1 MGDGTTSIED
11 LPLSPQTGSPNI
23 QLETREVQN
32 VQVENPTQDMQKARE
47 QQTSDLNQL
56 INGIQ
61 QASAAGMTTL
71 PARDIPQQQN
81 HITQDNTTRANY
93 IPTGPDDYIQAHQ
106 TQEEIIRRN
115 TEREENSNKIDAMYD
130 EFSVPL
136 IIAVLYFVFQLPV
149 LKKNLFK
156 FLPMLFHKDG
166 NPNMSGYVVNSL
178 TFGGLS
184 YLIMKGINYMSV

>member
-1 MGDGTTSIED
+1 MA
-11 LPLSPQTGSPNI
+11 
-23 QLETREVQN
+23 V
-32 VQVENPTQDMQKARE
+32 VQVENPAQDMQKARE
-47 QQTSDLNQL
+47 QQTADLNQL

-115 TEREENSNKIDAMYD
+115 GPVDWWGRYDTGCFLRE
-130 EFSVPL
+130 VQ
-136 IIAVLYFVFQLPV
+136 VC
-149 LKKNLFK
+149 
-156 FLPMLFHKDG
+156 
-166 NPNMSGYVVNSL
+166 
-178 TFGGLS
+178 
-184 YLIMKGINYMSV
+184 

>member
-32 VQVENPTQDMQKARE
+32 VQVENPAQDMQKARE
-47 QQTSDLNQL
+47 QQTADLNQL